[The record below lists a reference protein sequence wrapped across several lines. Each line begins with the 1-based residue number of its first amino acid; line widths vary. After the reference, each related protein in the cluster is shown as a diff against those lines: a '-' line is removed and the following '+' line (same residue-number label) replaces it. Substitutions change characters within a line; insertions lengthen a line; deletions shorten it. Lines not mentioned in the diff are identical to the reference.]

1 MRLIG
6 REKLFDL
13 GLNTLL
19 NNWLAEIKNA
29 NWKACNELLSQYPR
43 VVALENDTFLY
54 PVDSMSL
61 HVEFTIAFSRGIV
74 LIRDVR
80 NND

>member
-29 NWKACNELLSQYPR
+29 NWKACNELLSQI
-43 VVALENDTFLY
+43 
-54 PVDSMSL
+54 SKSC
-61 HVEFTIAFSRGIV
+61 SS
-74 LIRDVR
+74 
-80 NND
+80 